1 MIGARAGDNDQ
12 VIALAEALGLPFETR
27 QLEYNLLCHL
37 GPRLLGRSTIS
48 LARNSRRTIHE
59 SAPPDLI
66 ISAGHRSVPI
76 VRMLRRR
83 SSGRTRSIHVGFP
96 RVSPG
101 HFDLVIATPQY
112 PIRDHAKLM
121 RIPYALTRAATS
133 SADPGDR
140 ALLATLPQPR
150 RLLLVGGPNLYW
162 RIDEPRLLG
171 VLRDMLDEAE
181 KSGGS
186 VLVTISPRT
195 PGRLKLAI
203 AQALDKSNAPT
214 LLSAPGNRPTYP
226 SLLESADSMLV
237 TADSVSM
244 ISDAIWTGKPLAIVP
259 VAKSAVG
266 RVAMALSDW
275 VRPGRRLYPQDLRFF
290 WRALDEMGVNTR
302 PAIPR
307 LSGQEE
313 IHRVLDRIRPLLRIC
328 NDGENGGRGKD

>member
-1 MIGARAGDNDQ
+1 M
-12 VIALAEALGLPFETR
+12 
-27 QLEYNLLCHL
+27 
-37 GPRLLGRSTIS
+37 
-48 LARNSRRTIHE
+48 
-59 SAPPDLI
+59 
-66 ISAGHRSVPI
+66 
-76 VRMLRRR
+76 RMLRRR

-171 VLRDMLDEAE
+171 VLRDMLEEAE